1 MAKFPGTMEGEDD
14 PQNWALASINGM
26 DGWMGGRMGRE
37 KLQPVRVARL
47 LLRLLRGPQGGD
59 GAMPLLPWATG
70 ARPAEGETGHRRWE
84 MADSMQARW
93 WRDASPPTTLVRRT
107 HLGTPPLDK
116 PPPGNKAQPGH
127 MRHCVMRVSSPPAP
141 WQSLQGLWSGGSGRR
156 GAAGEMYSCG
166 LLGSINDHVS
176 PMYPDADPMPRPPG
190 PWRARRETPARQQ
203 QRMAVAHPCQMP
215 DSVAVWDGDSR
226 SCVAGSSRLS
236 GVPERQQAAATGG
249 CCGGRSAPAK
259 IRLFACSP
267 APSIS
272 AVSRAVVCTCSHGRT
287 GSWCMWDVAHGV
299 NEVRRRDGSVEVPAS
314 PSLSSPMAVV
324 VNRCR
329 VGLWGGGGDAV
340 AGFSEPWRH
349 VRRKSKNAKEVESG
363 FQNLGGGNSDQSN
376 QVAALPYVR
385 PVVTSHAA
393 TPTPASWRGECR
405 PSGWLWRTLHTGQ
418 HQGRQ
423 VLALIPRLR
432 HSGHVCLAC
441 FGDRAS
447 PMRGGRRGQSY
458 RRRDATGRSGSGGR
472 ARRRRMQCAVP
483 VSSRRPERAQRAD
496 PVNIPLRQ
504 AALPAR
510 LARLAWRRDS

>member
-1 MAKFPGTMEGEDD
+1 
-14 PQNWALASINGM
+14 
-26 DGWMGGRMGRE
+26 
-37 KLQPVRVARL
+37 
-47 LLRLLRGPQGGD
+47 
-59 GAMPLLPWATG
+59 
-70 ARPAEGETGHRRWE
+70 
-84 MADSMQARW
+84 
-93 WRDASPPTTLVRRT
+93 
-107 HLGTPPLDK
+107 
-116 PPPGNKAQPGH
+116 
-127 MRHCVMRVSSPPAP
+127 
-141 WQSLQGLWSGGSGRR
+141 
-156 GAAGEMYSCG
+156 
-166 LLGSINDHVS
+166 
-176 PMYPDADPMPRPPG
+176 MYPDADPMPRPPG

-299 NEVRRRDGSVEVPAS
+299 NEARRRDGSVEVPAS

-405 PSGWLWRTLHTGQ
+405 PSGWPWRTLHTGQ

-423 VLALIPRLR
+423 VLVLALIWPDTRRWFPDFATAAMSVLLALEIGRLR
-432 HSGHVCLAC
+432 CVAGVVAKVTAGETLPVGRAVVGGPPPPHAVCGASVVEAAGTSPARGPGQHPAAPGCPARSPRPSCLA
-441 FGDRAS
+441 
-447 PMRGGRRGQSY
+447 
-458 RRRDATGRSGSGGR
+458 
-472 ARRRRMQCAVP
+472 ARQL
-483 VSSRRPERAQRAD
+483 
-496 PVNIPLRQ
+496 N
-504 AALPAR
+504 
-510 LARLAWRRDS
+510 